1 MSLRSL
7 LAIVIVI
14 LALTTA
20 TSPPALAQTSSVD
33 RPAEVRGG
41 TCSSLGEVVVP
52 LANLVFASGDL
63 QGQTSATPVE
73 QSGTVVQF
81 AIADFLDSNHVVVV
95 RESPTLSTIVAC
107 GHIGGALNPDGTLAV
122 GMLGMNGSGLSGVA
136 YFTPIDTFSN
146 TLVTVLLV
154 GGSGLGTVSA
164 TGATVVDDG
173 ITGAVEDS
181 AEVVKDVSA
190 ASDPAT
196 ISN

>member
-1 MSLRSL
+1 VPLRL
-7 LAIVIVI
+7 WLVI
-14 LALTTA
+14 LSFVVVGVT
-20 TSPPALAQTSSVD
+20 PPSALAQTTSVD
-33 RPAEVRGG
+33 RPAELRGG

-63 QGQTSATPVE
+63 QGMTGATPVE

-95 RESPTLSTIVAC
+95 RESPTVSTIVAC

-122 GMLGMNGSGLSGVA
+122 GMLGMNGSELSGVA

-154 GGSGLGTVSA
+154 GNSGPETVSA
-164 TGATVVDDG
+164 TDATGAGDDV
-173 ITGAVEDS
+173 TGAVED
-181 AEVVKDVSA
+181 AAGAVKDVSTVK
-190 ASDPAT
+190 DPAT
-196 ISN
+196 SSG

>member
-1 MSLRSL
+1 MPLRSL
-7 LAIVIVI
+7 LAIVVVI
-14 LALTTA
+14 LALATA
-20 TSPPALAQTSSVD
+20 TTPATRAQASSVD
-33 RPAEVRGG
+33 RPAELRSG

-63 QGQTSATPVE
+63 QGMTGATPVE

-95 RESPTLSTIVAC
+95 RESPTVSTIVAC

-122 GMLGMNGSGLSGVA
+122 GMLGMNGSELSGVA

-154 GGSGLGTVSA
+154 GNSGPETVSA
-164 TGATVVDDG
+164 TDATGAGDDV
-173 ITGAVEDS
+173 TGAVED
-181 AEVVKDVSA
+181 AAGAVKDVSTGADPA
-190 ASDPAT
+190 AS
-196 ISN
+196 SG